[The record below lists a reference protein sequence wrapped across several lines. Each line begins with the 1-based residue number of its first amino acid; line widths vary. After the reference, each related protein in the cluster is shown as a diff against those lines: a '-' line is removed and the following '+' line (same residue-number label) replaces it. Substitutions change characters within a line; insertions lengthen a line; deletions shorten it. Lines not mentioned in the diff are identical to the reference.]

1 MLFLVISNPR
11 PERPSDVAG
20 SRRHFWAW
28 VQPLLD
34 AGHCRSVHARV
45 GRGVVAMFDVDSH
58 LTLHRY
64 LNEWADM
71 IPAEFDVY
79 PLLDAD
85 QAKGHLQSLQSGQIQ
100 T

>member
-1 MLFLVISNPR
+1 
-11 PERPSDVAG
+11 
-20 SRRHFWAW
+20 
-28 VQPLLD
+28 
-34 AGHCRSVHARV
+34 
-45 GRGVVAMFDVDSH
+45 VVAMFDVDSH